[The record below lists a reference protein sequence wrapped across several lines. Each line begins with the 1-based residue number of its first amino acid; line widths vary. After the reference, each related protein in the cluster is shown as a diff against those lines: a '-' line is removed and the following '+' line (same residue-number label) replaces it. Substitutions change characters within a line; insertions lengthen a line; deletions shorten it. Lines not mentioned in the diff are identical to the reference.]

1 MISEEIRGIAILL
14 SAAAL
19 LNTFMEESLNLFSA
33 QLLPLALGICSA
45 LLLYY
50 FIMGNEASSTQ
61 HSKNNEEEEE
71 PKRGFTLT
79 SLKKYNGVEEE
90 KIFIALKGVVYDVTR
105 GGQDFYGVGG
115 SYHVFAG

>member
-1 MISEEIRGIAILL
+1 MQNSISEEIRGIAILL

-45 LLLYY
+45 LLFYY

-71 PKRGFTLT
+71 PKDPFLRSRPISYNLLLT
-79 SLKKYNGVEEE
+79 GSLN
-90 KIFIALKGVVYDVTR
+90 T
-105 GGQDFYGVGG
+105 
-115 SYHVFAG
+115 S